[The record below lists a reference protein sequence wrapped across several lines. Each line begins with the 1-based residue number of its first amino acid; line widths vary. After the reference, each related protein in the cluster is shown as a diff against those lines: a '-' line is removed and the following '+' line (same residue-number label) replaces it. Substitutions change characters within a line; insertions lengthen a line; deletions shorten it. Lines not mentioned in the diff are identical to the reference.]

1 MTYELIK
8 INFHY
13 YKIMN
18 NDTDECY
25 GPFHRFEKESLEK
38 IVEKLNNTD
47 KPVNQT
53 VSNCGQIDD
62 KTMNNLAYYCSM
74 IFEMFLTVNWEYEKL
89 GEGTT
94 AHEIKAAGAE
104 TLAKKYYYKGFR
116 KILTDLGYDKNIG
129 DDFQEE

>member
-1 MTYELIK
+1 MTYGLIK
-8 INFHY
+8 TDFHHY
-13 YKIMN
+13 AIQN
-18 NDTDECY
+18 EDTGESY
-25 GPFHRFEKESLEK
+25 GPFHRFDINPLEK
-38 IVEKLNNTD
+38 IVEKLNNMD

-104 TLAKKYYYKGFR
+104 TLAKKYYYEGFR
-116 KILTDLGYDKNIG
+116 KILLDLGYDKNIG
-129 DDFQEE
+129 DDFQE